1 MELTASRT
9 IFAATDLVDF
19 VDCAHL
25 ATLGRAVSEG
35 RLTAP
40 APTDEDRLVAHKGD
54 VHETAYLAV
63 LRSRGLE
70 IVEISRSPSFEGKV
84 AAAQATER
92 AMRAGASVIHGATL
106 LDRPA
111 SGPGWIGV
119 ADFLIRTEG
128 ASALGGFH
136 YDVWDAKLA
145 RTAKPSALLQMSAYA
160 ELVGRITD
168 SVPKRVFAILGDGRI
183 ESFATA
189 DIMPYYR
196 AAKARFLVAWR
207 ANAAT
212 YPDPVAR
219 CSRCRWNDACVARR
233 REDDHLSLVANVKRS
248 QIVKLHAG
256 GITTLERLATASDD
270 DRPRK
275 LERSTFARL
284 RAQAALQAQARRSA
298 VPIYEL
304 LEPSEGAGF
313 ERLPAPDQGDL
324 YFDMEGDPFYDG
336 GGLEYLFGVAYYEA
350 GDRRFASFSG
360 HDRAGEKAAFEAFV
374 DFVIARRARYP
385 NLHVY
390 HYATYEA
397 TALRKL
403 ATQHGTREDDV
414 DTLLRGRVLVDL
426 FEVVRQSLR
435 ASYESYSL
443 KKIEQFYRGPRG
455 DVVTSAMDSVV
466 AYERFLETRDPA
478 EFERIVTYN
487 REDCYSTVD
496 LHRWLL
502 DLRAEAEATFGVQLP
517 WLADPGGAANEGP
530 DTALEGLAA
539 ELARDID
546 PETATV
552 DERAR
557 WLAAQLLVY
566 HRREAKPAWWA
577 FFERLQKMTPED
589 LLDDA
594 ESIAE
599 LTPLDAQPE
608 LFKRS
613 QVSTLSFPPQ
623 EHKMKTGSAYDPA
636 LGPGRAAGEII
647 DIDDEGGKL
656 RLRRG
661 PKLIDSP
668 LPKHLC
674 APGPINDDKLRGALA
689 RFGRALADDGC
700 VTRFRAARDL
710 LYAAAPRLHDRA
722 AGSPID
728 TGETDSAGLTK
739 LVLALDESYLFVQG
753 PPGAGK
759 TYTGAR
765 TIVDLMARGLRVG
778 IASTSHKAIHHLLA
792 EIERVAEARGVMFR
806 GYKKSS
812 SEDTN
817 YASNAGMI
825 ENTNDAALCA
835 GDPRALLVAGTAW
848 LFSDAAMQASV
859 DVLAI
864 DEAGQVSLADA
875 IAMATSAR
883 SVLLLG
889 DPMQLAQVSQAQH
902 PAGAGASV
910 LGHLL
915 GDAATVS
922 PERGVFLPH
931 SFRMHPAICDFVSTL
946 AYDGRLHADPACAR
960 RAIDAGVIGGAGLRY
975 LPVVHEGNVQSSI
988 EEAEA
993 IASAVDDL
1001 VGASVTDEHGHT
1013 SVLRERDILVV
1024 TPYNANVRR
1033 IRQTLDAR
1041 RRPDIRVGTVDKFQG
1056 QEAPV
1061 VFFSM
1066 ASSRGDEAP
1075 RGIGFLFDRHR
1086 LNVAVSRA
1094 QALVVLVCS
1103 PALLETTA
1111 TSVDQVVTIGNL
1123 CRFAELAS
1131 PLRDHGDSSQLQF
1144 ALPLA
1149 Q

>member
-1 MELTASRT
+1 MELTASRP

-25 ATLGRAVSEG
+25 ATLGRAVGEG
-35 RLTAP
+35 RLIAP
-40 APTDEDRLVAHKGD
+40 APTDEDILVARKGD
-54 VHETAYLAV
+54 AHETAYLAI
-63 LRSRGLE
+63 LRSRGLD
-70 IVEISRSPSFEGKV
+70 IVEIPRSPTFAGKV

-106 LDRPA
+106 LDLPA

-128 ASALGGFH
+128 PSALGDFH

-160 ELVGRITD
+160 ELVARIAG
-168 SVPKRVFAILGDGRI
+168 SVPKQLHAILGDGRV
-183 ESFATA
+183 ESFASA
-189 DIMPYYR
+189 DVMPYYR
-196 AAKARFLVAWR
+196 SAKARFLVAWR

-219 CSRCRWNDACVARR
+219 CGRCRWNDACVARR
-233 REDDHLSLVANVKRS
+233 RSDDHLSLVANVRRS

-270 DRPRK
+270 EKPRK
-275 LERSTFARL
+275 LERATFLRL
-284 RAQAALQAQARRSA
+284 RAQAALQAQARRTGVA
-298 VPIYEL
+298 LYEI
-304 LEPSEGAGF
+304 LEPREGTGF
-313 ERLPAPDQGDL
+313 ERLPAPDAGDL

-336 GGLEYLFGVAYYEA
+336 GGLEYLFGVAHYEA
-350 GDRRFASFSG
+350 GERRFTSFSG

-374 DFVIARRARYP
+374 DFVLARRVRYP
-385 NLHVY
+385 KLHVY
-390 HYATYEA
+390 HYAAYEA
-397 TALRKL
+397 TALRRL
-403 ATQHGTREDDV
+403 ATQHGTREDEV
-414 DTLLRGRVLVDL
+414 DTLLRDRVLVDL
-426 FEVVRQSLR
+426 FDVVRQSLR

-455 DVVTSAMDSVV
+455 DEVTSAMDSVV
-466 AYERFLETRDPA
+466 AYERFLETRDPV

-502 DLRAEAEATFGVQLP
+502 ERRSEAEATFGVHVP
-517 WLADPGGAANEGP
+517 WLADPEAGPSDGP
-530 DTALEGLAA
+530 DLALQGLAA

-546 PETATV
+546 PETAAP
-552 DERAR
+552 DDRAR

-577 FFERLQKMTPED
+577 FFDRLERKTAEELVE
-589 LLDDA
+589 DA
-594 ESIAE
+594 ESIAD
-599 LTPLDAQPE
+599 LTALDAQPE

-613 QVSTLSFPPQ
+613 QVFTFSFPPQ
-623 EHKMKTGSAYDPA
+623 EHKMKTGRAYDPA
-636 LGPGRAAGEII
+636 LGAAKSAGDILE
-647 DIDDEGGKL
+647 IDDDRGKL

-661 PKLIDSP
+661 PSLVDVP

-674 APGPINDDKLRGALA
+674 GPGPINNDKQRGALV
-689 RFGRALADDGC
+689 RFGRALADDDC
-700 VTRFRAARDL
+700 ATRFRAGRDL
-710 LYAAAPRLHDRA
+710 LTAAAPRLRDRP
-722 AGSPID
+722 AGSLID
-728 TGETDSAGLTK
+728 AGETDATALTE
-739 LVLALDESYLFVQG
+739 LVLALDDSYLFVQG

-765 TIVDLMARGLRVG
+765 SIVDLIARGLRVG
-778 IASTSHKAIHHLLA
+778 IASTSHKAIHNLLA
-792 EIERVAEARGVMFR
+792 EIETVAGARGVAFR

-817 YASNAGMI
+817 YTSHAGTI
-825 ENTNDAALCA
+825 ANTDDVALCA
-835 GDPRALLVAGTAW
+835 GDSRALLVAGTAW
-848 LFSDAAMQASV
+848 LFSDAAMQETL

-875 IAMATSAR
+875 IAMSTSAR
-883 SVLLLG
+883 NVLLLG

-902 PAGAGASV
+902 PEGAGASV

-915 GDAATVS
+915 GNAATVA
-922 PERGVFLPH
+922 PDRGVFLPH
-931 SFRMHPAICDFVSTL
+931 SFRMHPAICDFVSAL

-975 LPVVHEGNVQSSI
+975 LPVVHEGNVQSSL

-1001 VGASVTDEHGHT
+1001 VGGIVTDKDGRT
-1013 SVLRERDILVV
+1013 TILGERDILIV

-1041 RRPDIRVGTVDKFQG
+1041 RRFDVRVGTVDKFQG

-1094 QALVVLVCS
+1094 QALAVLVCS

-1111 TSVDQVVTIGNL
+1111 TTVDQVVTIGNL

-1131 PLRDHGDSSQLQF
+1131 PLRDHGDVSQLQL
-1144 ALPLA
+1144 ALLPVS
-1149 Q
+1149 